1 MKTVRFSIEMLFLCN
16 FKSNL
21 QVVKFKE
28 QLNKNIEIVSV
39 HKNINVHSFVNVTD
53 VDKTKEYIFNKTRIV
68 EKLFLQGMI
77 FDRIRTIK

>member
-28 QLNKNIEIVSV
+28 QLKNIEIVSV

-53 VDKTKEYIFNKTRIV
+53 VDKTKEYIFI
-68 EKLFLQGMI
+68 KLESLKNYFC
-77 FDRIRTIK
+77 KV

>member
-28 QLNKNIEIVSV
+28 QLKNIEIVSV

-53 VDKTKEYIFNKTRIV
+53 VDKTKEYIFNKTKIV

>member
-53 VDKTKEYIFNKTRIV
+53 VDKTKEYIFI
-68 EKLFLQGMI
+68 KLESLKNYFC
-77 FDRIRTIK
+77 KV